1 MSWIRNEELKLSW
14 FEKLAVNV
22 IKQGKIPQHVAIIMG
37 EKTYSRFPM
46 FFS

>member
-22 IKQGKIPQHVAIIMG
+22 IKQGKIPQHVKKHFALN
-37 EKTYSRFPM
+37 ETS
-46 FFS
+46 